1 MEKGVIEVMDKQK
14 NKAIIDTVSS
24 IMQSSNQK
32 TTLRCI
38 QKDEEIQPDPWRMF
52 IQKTSDLREYLWTT
66 DEISNKE
73 DCYCCWHIESF
84 SPNWVAAKKK
94 RCHKITA
101 AERYQFVSNSNQ
113 YHHSPLQKS
122 SFGEIS
128 SPFLSGP
135 TIKHR
140 LGKKNGTGESNI
152 YRDIYVN
159 NLKTEVNN
167 KEEVI
172 RTYETNKS
180 KLKEIL
186 MKLRK

>member
-84 SPNWVAAKKK
+84 SPNWVAAKKRGAIKSLRLKDINLSVILTNIITHHFK
-94 RCHKITA
+94 RVHLVK
-101 AERYQFVSNSNQ
+101 YPV
-113 YHHSPLQKS
+113 HSFRGLQ
-122 SFGEIS
+122 
-128 SPFLSGP
+128 
-135 TIKHR
+135 
-140 LGKKNGTGESNI
+140 
-152 YRDIYVN
+152 
-159 NLKTEVNN
+159 
-167 KEEVI
+167 
-172 RTYETNKS
+172 
-180 KLKEIL
+180 
-186 MKLRK
+186 